1 MLNKI
6 ISLALEQRLIVLLL
20 SVMLGLWGIVELKR
34 TPLDALPDL
43 SDVQVIVKTSFAG
56 QAPQLVEQQITYPLS
71 NVLSAVPGA
80 KTVRGYSFF
89 GDSYVYVIFDDDTD
103 LYWARSRVQ
112 ETLSQAKQLLPQGV
126 QPQIGPDASGV
137 GWVFEYALVDH
148 SGTQNLAQLTS
159 LQNWY
164 LKQGLQSVAGVAEV
178 ATIGGMEQSYQV
190 VLNPS
195 KLVDHKIDIR
205 SVVNALRRNNQDVG
219 GSVIEMGEAE
229 YMVRSPGYLT
239 NIAQIGQI
247 PLGQVSTSGRA
258 ILLKD
263 VANIRIGPAARRGIA
278 ELDGI
283 GEVVGGIVVMRSNQ
297 NALATIKAVKAK
309 LAQLQSGLPEGVE
322 VVPTYDRSQL
332 IQSSVDNLIFKI
344 SEEMLIVALV
354 CLLFLFHARSTL
366 VAIIVLPLSVLGAFI
381 LMRQLDINAN
391 IMSLGGIAIAI
402 GAVVDG
408 AIVMVENFHKHLEQ
422 FEQEFKRIPSPQE
435 HWHLVAKSCRQVG
448 PALFFSLLIIT
459 LSFVPVFA
467 LEAQEGRLF
476 SPLAYTKTFAMA
488 VAALLSITLIPV
500 LIGFIIRGRIPKE
513 TSNPLSRLLIAIYTP
528 IINKVLE
535 YPKITIA
542 FALVIFASS
551 YYPLTHSGTEFM
563 PELEEGDLLYMP
575 TTLPGISAAK
585 AGQILQQTDRLIKT
599 IPEVKR
605 VFGKVGRAQTATDPA
620 PLTMIETTIMLKPK
634 SQWRDGMTLD
644 KLTQELQQ
652 TVKIP
657 GLTNAW
663 VQPIKTRIDML
674 STGIKTPIGIKISGD
689 NIATLEAIG
698 EDVERILSG
707 LPSTRSV
714 YAERSSSGR
723 YLDIIPKLDIAAR
736 YGISQQQIQDVVR
749 FAIGGMKVTESIQGT
764 ERYPINVRYPRNIRD
779 NLEQLQQLPIVTNQ
793 GHYLPLSQVAKISI
807 NRGAPMLKS
816 ENGRLISWVFVD
828 LDDISVG
835 EYITQAQELLQN
847 QLILPT
853 RYTYEF
859 AGQYEYM
866 QRVKDKLLMVIP
878 ATLAIIFILLIMT
891 FGQTQQAVIVMSS
904 LPFALV
910 GSAWLLFA
918 LEMNYSAATAIG
930 MIALTGVA
938 AEFSVIMM
946 LYLNNAIADAKS
958 QGKYQTLTDLK
969 AAISH
974 GAVMRIRPKAMT
986 VATIFFGLLPVMWG
1000 TGSGNE
1006 VMQNIAA
1013 PMIGG
1018 MITAPILSLMVLP
1031 ALYLLLHKSKLNQA

>member
-1 MLNKI
+1 MLKKI

-71 NVLSAVPGA
+71 NVLSAVPGSKA
-80 KTVRGYSFF
+80 VRGYSFF
-89 GDSYVYVIFDDDTD
+89 GDSYIYVIFDDKTD

-112 ETLSQAKQLLPQGV
+112 ETLTQSLSMLPQGV

-137 GWVFEYALVDH
+137 GWIFEYALVDS
-148 SGTQNLAQLTS
+148 SGNHDLSELTS

-195 KLVDHKIDIR
+195 KLVDHKIDIGTVVR
-205 SVVNALRRNNQDVG
+205 SLRQNNSDVG

-239 NIAQIGQI
+239 NIAQIEQI
-247 PLGQVSTSGRA
+247 PLGKVSPSGRA
-258 ILLKD
+258 IVLKD
-263 VANIRIGPAARRGIA
+263 VANIRKGPAARRGIA
-278 ELDGI
+278 ELDGK
-283 GEVVGGIVVMRSNQ
+283 GEVVGGIIVMRYNQ

-309 LAQLQSGLPEGVE
+309 LKQLQAGLPDGVE
-322 VVPTYDRSQL
+322 VIPTYDRSQL

-366 VAIIVLPLSVLGAFI
+366 VAVIVLPLSVLGAFI
-381 LMRQLDINAN
+381 LMRQLGINAN

-408 AIVMVENFHKHLEQ
+408 AIVMVENFHKHVEQ
-422 FEQEFKRIPSPQE
+422 FEQEFNRTPSQQE
-435 HWHLVAKSCRQVG
+435 HWHLVAKSCIQVG

-500 LIGFIIRGRIPKE
+500 VIGFVIRGRIPKE
-513 TSNPLSRLLIAIYTP
+513 TSNPLSRLLIALYKP

-535 YPKITIA
+535 YPKATIA
-542 FALVIFASS
+542 IALAIFASS
-551 YYPLTHSGTEFM
+551 YYPLSNSGSEFM
-563 PELEEGDLLYMP
+563 PGLEEGDLLYMP

-605 VFGKVGRAQTATDPA
+605 VFGKVGRAETATDPA

-634 SQWRDGMTLD
+634 SQWRSEMTLD
-644 KLTQELQQ
+644 KLIQELQQ

-689 NIATLEAIG
+689 DVTTLENIG
-698 EDVERILSG
+698 EQIEGILAKHQG
-707 LPSTRSV
+707 TRSV

-723 YLDIIPKLDIAAR
+723 YLDITPKLDIAAR

-749 FAIGGMKVTESIQGT
+749 FAIGGMQVTESIQGT
-764 ERYPINVRYPRNIRD
+764 ERYPINVRYPRNMRD
-779 NLEQLQQLPIVTNQ
+779 NIEQLEQLPIVTQQ
-793 GHYLPLSQVAKISI
+793 GHFLPLSQVANIKI

-816 ENGRLISWVFVD
+816 ENGRLISWVFIDV
-828 LDDISVG
+828 DDISIG
-835 EYITQAQELLQN
+835 EYIETAKSQLDAQLN
-847 QLILPT
+847 LPA

-866 QRVKDKLLMVIP
+866 QRVKDKLIMVIP
-878 ATLAIIFILLIMT
+878 ATLIIIFILLIMT
-891 FGQTQQAVIVMSS
+891 FGQAKQALIVMSS

-910 GSAWLLFA
+910 GSTWLLFA
-918 LEMNYSAATAIG
+918 LDMNYSTATAIG

-938 AEFSVIMM
+938 AEFSVIML
-946 LYLNNAIADAKS
+946 LYLNNAIEDAKS
-958 QGKYQTLTDLK
+958 QGRYQTLADLK

-1006 VMQNIAA
+1006 VMQSIAA

-1018 MITAPILSLMVLP
+1018 MLTAPILSLFVLP
-1031 ALYLLLHKSKLNQA
+1031 ALYLLINRSKLNQA

>member
-1 MLNKI
+1 MIKRI
-6 ISLALEQRLIVLLL
+6 ISLALSQRLIVLLL
-20 SVMLGLWGIVELKR
+20 SAMLGFWGVVELKR

-56 QAPQLVEQQITYPLS
+56 QAPQLIEQQITYPLS
-71 NVLSAVPGA
+71 NVLLAVPGA
-80 KTVRGYSFF
+80 KAVRGYSFF
-89 GDSYVYVIFDDDTD
+89 GDSYIYVIFDDNTD

-112 ETLSQAKQLLPQGV
+112 ETLSQSSYVLPAGV

-137 GWVFEYALVDH
+137 GWVFEYALVDGR
-148 SGTQNLAQLTS
+148 GTQDLSDLTS

-178 ATIGGMEQSYQV
+178 ATIGGMEQSYQI

-195 KLVDHKIDIR
+195 RLVDHKIDIDT
-205 SVVNALRRNNQDVG
+205 VVQAVKQSNRNVG

-239 NIAQIGQI
+239 SIAHIEQI
-247 PLGQVSTSGRA
+247 PLGSVSPSGRA

-263 VANIRIGPAARRGIA
+263 VADVRKGPAARRGIA
-278 ELDGI
+278 ELNGE
-283 GEVVGGIVVMRSNQ
+283 GEVVGGIVVMRYNQ
-297 NALATIKAVKAK
+297 NALATIQAVKAK
-309 LAQLQSGLPEGVE
+309 LEQLQIGLPDGVE
-322 VVPTYDRSQL
+322 VIPTYDRSQL
-332 IQSSVDNLIFKI
+332 IQSSVDNLLFKI
-344 SEEMLIVALV
+344 SEEMLVVAFV

-381 LMRQLDINAN
+381 FMRQLGINAN

-408 AIVMVENFHKHLEQ
+408 AIVMVENFHKHREY
-422 FEQEFKRIPSPQE
+422 FDTEFKRLPSTQE
-435 HWHLVAKSCRQVG
+435 HWHLVLKSCTEVG

-513 TSNPLSRLLIAIYTP
+513 TSNPLSRFLIFLYKP

-535 YPKITIA
+535 FPKVTIGI
-542 FALVIFASS
+542 ALVIFASS
-551 YYPLTHSGTEFM
+551 WYPLSKSGTEFM
-563 PELEEGDLLYMP
+563 PELDEGDLLYMP

-585 AGQILQQTDRLIKT
+585 AGQILQQTDRLIST
-599 IPEVKR
+599 LPEVKR
-605 VFGKVGRAQTATDPA
+605 VFGKVGRADTATDPA

-634 SQWRDGMTLD
+634 DEWRADMTLD
-644 KLTQELQQ
+644 KLIDELQQ
-652 TVKIP
+652 TVNIP

-674 STGIKTPIGIKISGD
+674 STGIKTPVGLKISGD
-689 NIATLEAIG
+689 DVATLEQLG
-698 EDVERILSG
+698 QQVEQVLSQLKG
-707 LPSTRSV
+707 TRSV

-723 YLDIIPKLDIAAR
+723 YLDITPKLNIAAR
-736 YGISQQQIQDVVR
+736 YGINQQQIHNVVR
-749 FAIGGMKVTESIQGT
+749 YAIGGMKVSDSIQGT

-779 NLEQLQQLPIVTNQ
+779 NIEKLKQLPIVTQQ
-793 GHYLPLSQVAKISI
+793 GHFLPLSQVADIKI
-807 NRGAPMLKS
+807 NRGAPMMKS

-828 LDDISVG
+828 LDDISIG
-835 EYITQAQELLQN
+835 EYIATAKSVLDSQINVPA
-847 QLILPT
+847 

-866 QRVKDKLLMVIP
+866 QRVKDKLIMVIP
-878 ATLAIIFILLIMT
+878 ATLVIIFILLVMT
-891 FGQTQQAVIVMSS
+891 FGQTQQALIVMSS

-910 GSAWLLFA
+910 GSAWLLFG
-918 LEMNYSAATAIG
+918 LDMNYSTATAIG

-938 AEFSVIMM
+938 AEFSVIML
-946 LYLNNAIADAKS
+946 LYLNNAIEDAKS
-958 QGKYQTLTDLK
+958 QGKLNSLSDLK
-969 AAISH
+969 QAITH

-1000 TGSGNE
+1000 AGSGNE
-1006 VMQNIAA
+1006 VMKNIAA

-1018 MITAPILSLMVLP
+1018 MVTAPILSLLVLP
-1031 ALYLLLHKSKLNQA
+1031 AIYLIVHDKHLKA